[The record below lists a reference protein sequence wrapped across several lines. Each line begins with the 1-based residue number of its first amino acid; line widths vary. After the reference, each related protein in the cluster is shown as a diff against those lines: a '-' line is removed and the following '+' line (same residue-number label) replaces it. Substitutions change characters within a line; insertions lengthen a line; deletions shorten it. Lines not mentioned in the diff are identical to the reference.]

1 VGEYRLG
8 WDWQALS
15 LTHFHALDLIP
26 RVTVTVKGLRCTL
39 QRTDPHEWSA
49 AEAAVADGYVRSRL
63 TLADQLTALAE
74 GRWWSPPPRA
84 ARLADA
90 AIARTRIV
98 TEDMHIRIVHHGGAA
113 LGVRYG
119 RVLVTPEPRS
129 VLTDAG
135 AAASAPTAEAAA
147 PVTARIIEMADLQ
160 VRVHYSVICI
170 A

>member
-1 VGEYRLG
+1 LG

-26 RVTVTVKGLRCTL
+26 RVTVTVKGVRCTL
-39 QRTDPHEWSA
+39 QRTAPHEWSA
-49 AEAAVADGYVRSRL
+49 AEAAVAEGYVRSRL
-63 TLADQLTALAE
+63 ALADQLTALAE
-74 GRWWSPPPRA
+74 GRWWSPPPRV

-98 TEDMHIRIVHHGGAA
+98 TEDMHIRIAHHSGAAGGGAA

-119 RVLVTPEPRS
+119 RVCVTPEPRS
-129 VLTDAG
+129 VLVDAG
-135 AAASAPTAEAAA
+135 TAAVGPTAEAAA

-160 VRVHYSVICI
+160 VRAVIVW
-170 A
+170 